1 MKNAKPIAEVDL
13 RHLRHK
19 RGLIF
24 FAEEAHDLWID
35 TRAKPNSEHFHVGA
49 DDAWAICTQFPTS
62 LVNP

>member
-19 RGLIF
+19 RGLNF

-35 TRAKPNSEHFHVGA
+35 TRAKPNSEHFHFGA
-49 DDAWAICTQFPTS
+49 DDTWAICTQFTAS
-62 LVNP
+62 L